1 MSSTCSKPLRTR
13 FASRSRV
20 LLVVLLL
27 AARPA
32 AAQRDEGAVEAL
44 ARLLAATDARAF
56 DAGLERETLGA
67 ADPFVRRQAA
77 LAAGRRGA
85 AAAVA
90 PLVPALRASAGA
102 GQASAAS
109 GAGLP

>member
-1 MSSTCSKPLRTR
+1 MYSTCSSRHRTR
-13 FASRSRV
+13 FACSCCV

-77 LAAGRRGA
+77 LAARPSGGSA
-85 AAAVA
+85 AEA
-90 PLVPALRASAGA
+90 PLLPPLRAPRARV
-102 GQASAAS
+102 QA
-109 GAGLP
+109 